1 MQCAIQAGALFVEI
15 LWCHQI
21 MFFNSESV
29 PKKHEFFNFQR
40 FCIKNQSIH
49 LHQVTLQK
57 QFYAVNTGP
66 KVVFTH
72 PEGIIMFFANIK
84 ENSKLENI

>member
-15 LWCHQI
+15 LWGHQI
-21 MFFNSESV
+21 MLFNSESL

-40 FCIKNQSIH
+40 SCIKNQSIH
-49 LHQVTLQK
+49 LQTVQK

-66 KVVFTH
+66 KFVFTH
-72 PEGIIMFFANIK
+72 PEGIIMCFFANKK